1 MGLTFTCMWS
11 EKASR
16 ETSLGLVSTRS
27 SYPSQLRNGIEMGD
41 WMASW
46 LIEGIGIAAG
56 VIGVLAWG
64 PQIVEVWKHKRHD
77 GISLPTFSIV
87 AFSLSLWLIYGIAI
101 KSTAMIFANILTL
114 SVIAIIIIGVVR
126 IRKSE

>member
-1 MGLTFTCMWS
+1 
-11 EKASR
+11 
-16 ETSLGLVSTRS
+16 
-27 SYPSQLRNGIEMGD
+27 MGD

>member
-1 MGLTFTCMWS
+1 MT
-11 EKASR
+11 
-16 ETSLGLVSTRS
+16 
-27 SYPSQLRNGIEMGD
+27 
-41 WMASW
+41 SW

-56 VIGVLAWG
+56 IIGVLAWG

-77 GISLPTFSIV
+77 GISIPTFSIV

-101 KSTAMIFANILTL
+101 KSMAMIFANILTL
-114 SVIAIIIIGVVR
+114 SVIAIIIIGVLK

>member
-1 MGLTFTCMWS
+1 
-11 EKASR
+11 
-16 ETSLGLVSTRS
+16 
-27 SYPSQLRNGIEMGD
+27 
-41 WMASW
+41 MASP

-56 VIGVLAWG
+56 IIGVIAWG

-77 GISLPTFSIV
+77 GISIPTFSIV

-114 SVIAIIIIGVVR
+114 SVIALIIIGVVR

>member
-1 MGLTFTCMWS
+1 MT
-11 EKASR
+11 
-16 ETSLGLVSTRS
+16 
-27 SYPSQLRNGIEMGD
+27 
-41 WMASW
+41 SW
-46 LIEGIGIAAG
+46 LIEGLGVAAG
-56 VIGVLAWG
+56 IIGVLAWG

-101 KSTAMIFANILTL
+101 KSIAMIFANILTL

>member
-1 MGLTFTCMWS
+1 
-11 EKASR
+11 
-16 ETSLGLVSTRS
+16 
-27 SYPSQLRNGIEMGD
+27 
-41 WMASW
+41 MASP

-56 VIGVLAWG
+56 IIGVVAWG

-77 GISLPTFSIV
+77 GISIPTFSIV

-114 SVIAIIIIGVVR
+114 SVIALIIIGVVR
-126 IRKSE
+126 IRKSA

>member
-1 MGLTFTCMWS
+1 
-11 EKASR
+11 
-16 ETSLGLVSTRS
+16 
-27 SYPSQLRNGIEMGD
+27 
-41 WMASW
+41 MASV

-64 PQIVEVWKHKRHD
+64 PQIIEVWKHKRHD

-101 KSTAMIFANILTL
+101 RSTAMIFANILTL
-114 SVIAIIIIGVVR
+114 SVIGIIIIGVVR
-126 IRKSE
+126 IRKHT

>member
-1 MGLTFTCMWS
+1 
-11 EKASR
+11 
-16 ETSLGLVSTRS
+16 
-27 SYPSQLRNGIEMGD
+27 
-41 WMASW
+41 MASP

-56 VIGVLAWG
+56 IIGVVAWG
-64 PQIVEVWKHKRHD
+64 PQIIEVWKHKRHD
-77 GISLPTFSIV
+77 GISIPTFSMV

-114 SVIAIIIIGVVR
+114 SVIALIIIGVVK

>member
-1 MGLTFTCMWS
+1 
-11 EKASR
+11 
-16 ETSLGLVSTRS
+16 
-27 SYPSQLRNGIEMGD
+27 
-41 WMASW
+41 MASL

-56 VIGVLAWG
+56 IIGVVAWG

-77 GISLPTFSIV
+77 GISIPTFSIV

-114 SVIAIIIIGVVR
+114 SVIALIIIGVVR

>member
-1 MGLTFTCMWS
+1 
-11 EKASR
+11 
-16 ETSLGLVSTRS
+16 
-27 SYPSQLRNGIEMGD
+27 
-41 WMASW
+41 MASP

-56 VIGVLAWG
+56 IIGVVAWG
-64 PQIVEVWKHKRHD
+64 PQIFEVWKHKRHD
-77 GISLPTFSIV
+77 GISIPTFSIV

-114 SVIAIIIIGVVR
+114 SVIALIIIGVVR

>member
-1 MGLTFTCMWS
+1 
-11 EKASR
+11 
-16 ETSLGLVSTRS
+16 
-27 SYPSQLRNGIEMGD
+27 MGD
-41 WMASW
+41 RMTSW

-56 VIGVLAWG
+56 IIGVLAWG
-64 PQIVEVWKHKRHD
+64 PQIMEVWKHKRHD
-77 GISLPTFSIV
+77 GISIPTFSIV

-114 SVIAIIIIGVVR
+114 SVIAIIIIGVLK

>member
-1 MGLTFTCMWS
+1 
-11 EKASR
+11 
-16 ETSLGLVSTRS
+16 
-27 SYPSQLRNGIEMGD
+27 
-41 WMASW
+41 MASP

-56 VIGVLAWG
+56 IIGVVAWG
-64 PQIVEVWKHKRHD
+64 PQIAEVWKHKRHD
-77 GISLPTFSIV
+77 GISIPTFSIV

-114 SVIAIIIIGVVR
+114 SVIALIIIGVVR

>member
-1 MGLTFTCMWS
+1 
-11 EKASR
+11 
-16 ETSLGLVSTRS
+16 
-27 SYPSQLRNGIEMGD
+27 MGD
-41 WMASW
+41 WMTSW

-56 VIGVLAWG
+56 IIGVLAWG

-77 GISLPTFSIV
+77 GISIPTFSIV

-114 SVIAIIIIGVVR
+114 SVIAIIIIGVLK

>member
-1 MGLTFTCMWS
+1 
-11 EKASR
+11 
-16 ETSLGLVSTRS
+16 
-27 SYPSQLRNGIEMGD
+27 MGD

-101 KSTAMIFANILTL
+101 KSTAMIFANIMTL

>member
-1 MGLTFTCMWS
+1 
-11 EKASR
+11 
-16 ETSLGLVSTRS
+16 
-27 SYPSQLRNGIEMGD
+27 MGD
-41 WMASW
+41 WMTSW

-56 VIGVLAWG
+56 IIGVLAWG
-64 PQIVEVWKHKRHD
+64 PQIMEVWKHKRHD
-77 GISLPTFSIV
+77 GISIPTFSIV

-114 SVIAIIIIGVVR
+114 SVIAIIIIGVVK

>member
-1 MGLTFTCMWS
+1 M
-11 EKASR
+11 
-16 ETSLGLVSTRS
+16 S
-27 SYPSQLRNGIEMGD
+27 SP
-41 WMASW
+41 

-56 VIGVLAWG
+56 IIGVVAWG

-77 GISLPTFSIV
+77 GISIPTFSIV

-101 KSTAMIFANILTL
+101 KSTAMVFANILTL
-114 SVIAIIIIGVVR
+114 SVIALIIIGVVR

>member
-1 MGLTFTCMWS
+1 M
-11 EKASR
+11 
-16 ETSLGLVSTRS
+16 TS
-27 SYPSQLRNGIEMGD
+27 P
-41 WMASW
+41 

-56 VIGVLAWG
+56 IIGVVAWG

-77 GISLPTFSIV
+77 GISIPTFSIV

-114 SVIAIIIIGVVR
+114 SVIALIIIGVIRV
-126 IRKSE
+126 RKSE